1 MKAFLKFG
9 IIASAALLTACSSTT
24 NVYDYYLKNVVETH
38 QTGKSATSKSKLLL
52 RGFEGTNKAQVEL
65 IAFKTDSMKYL
76 VLGSHKVA
84 KAFYIHDSLYHFDVT
99 DLYSRVRGDDFIRQ
113 MGDLTV
119 FFTHIPAATTE
130 AFLNA
135 LPNIKNDYN
144 ALKPGKNEVAYVDYA
159 LASDVVLTFEKRSA
173 TEQMKDCIIWI
184 GKRKHEVSVA
194 DLTKA
199 LNELKSFN

>member
-9 IIASAALLTACSSTT
+9 IIASAALLTACFSTT

-52 RGFEGTNKAQVEL
+52 RGFESTNKAQVEL
-65 IAFKTDSMKYL
+65 IAFKTGTEKYL

-119 FFTHIPAATTE
+119 FFTHIPAANAE
-130 AFLNA
+130 AFLTA
-135 LPNIKNDYN
+135 LSNLKTDYA
-144 ALKPGKNEVAYVDYA
+144 ALKPGKDEVAYVDYA
-159 LASDVVLTFEKRSA
+159 LAGDVVLTFEKQS
-173 TEQMKDCIIWI
+173 TTQQMKDCIIWI
-184 GKRKHEVSVA
+184 GKRKHVISVA

-199 LNELKSFN
+199 LDELKAFN